1 MESLPGGSPTCLA
14 SPMPCAILNHIAEID
29 VRIKTRWNNKDKA
42 RSIQEI
48 ASALGFTLWRIGQ
61 TALLNLENEGF
72 QTDTQLQRLEVMQE
86 FMAFLIHMV
95 DRMAYDRMDDE
106 ERAEFITALARKVAD
121 YVQDNTRDIL
131 GNGDHRAP
139 FIERLNKRMDE
150 YSEFAVIDSDPS
162 FQLLRYFGDRM
173 TEVLGERQRQ
183 WIGTQVIDIEAP
195 GAMKTL
201 RRAVSSLVPE
211 QPAA

>member
-1 MESLPGGSPTCLA
+1 MTPALTVLFLA
-14 SPMPCAILNHIAEID
+14 HIPETD

-48 ASALGFTLWRIGQ
+48 ASALGFTMWRIGQ
-61 TALLNLENEGF
+61 AALLNMENEGF
-72 QTDTQLQRLEVMQE
+72 QTDTQLQRVEVMQE

-95 DRMAYDRMDDE
+95 DRMAYDRMDDA
-106 ERAEFITALARKVAD
+106 ERTEFITSLARKLSD

-131 GNGDHRAP
+131 GNGDYRSP
-139 FIERLNKRMDE
+139 FIERLNTRMDE
-150 YSEFAVIDSDPS
+150 YSEFAVIDNDPS

-183 WIGTQVIDIEAP
+183 WVGTQVIDIEAP

-211 QPAA
+211 QQPAA

>member
-1 MESLPGGSPTCLA
+1 M
-14 SPMPCAILNHIAEID
+14 
-29 VRIKTRWNNKDKA
+29 RIKTRWNNQDKA

-72 QTDTQLQRLEVMQE
+72 QTDTQLQRIDVMQE

-95 DRMAYDRMDDE
+95 DRIAYDRMDDT
-106 ERAEFITALARKVAD
+106 ERAEFISALARKMAD
-121 YVQDNTRDIL
+121 HVQDNTRDIL
-131 GNGDHRAP
+131 GNGDYRTP

-150 YSEFAVIDSDPS
+150 YSDFAVVDNEPS

-183 WIGTQVIDIEAP
+183 WVGTQVIDIEAP

-211 QPAA
+211 QQPAA